1 MCVRARYVFTSHLY
15 LCLFILSTLGS
26 GAGGA
31 GGSGGAAAAAGNAAA
46 LAAVVAANNAAAA
59 AAAAGG
65 KDRRHL
71 NGQINAVRQHPYTRT

>member
-1 MCVRARYVFTSHLY
+1 MLINQSV
-15 LCLFILSTLGS
+15 LSICLGS
-26 GAGGA
+26 AG
-31 GGSGGAAAAAGNAAA
+31 SNAAAGNAA